1 MVVFDSY
8 VQLLEGMIEVLLSII
23 VEYYVLETIRTL
35 F

>member
-8 VQLLEGMIEVLLSII
+8 VQVLEGMIEVLLSII